1 MAMNAKE
8 KARLLGL
15 LFGIYT
21 VVSLGIVLV
30 VGIIYTVIFAVVAS
44 AEPGKG
50 SSPPP
55 DFLVPLIVVV
65 FAIAFVVA
73 FLFAIPEIVA
83 AYALRR
89 DKPYAR
95 IWTIVASAIA
105 CMSFPLGTALGVF
118 GLVFTFSDEGRA
130 YFEELEVRGR
140 RLKAQGDLLSPPQ
153 PNSWQ

>member
-15 LFGIYT
+15 LFGVYT
-21 VVSLGIVLV
+21 AVSLGIVLV
-30 VGIIYTVIFAVVAS
+30 VGIIYTVILAVVAS
-44 AEPGKG
+44 AEPARG

-55 DFLVPLIVVV
+55 DFLLPFVVVV
-65 FAIAFVVA
+65 FAIAFVVT

-83 AYALRR
+83 AYALRKE
-89 DKPYAR
+89 KPYAR

-118 GLVFTFSDEGRA
+118 GLVFTFSEEGRA
-130 YFEELEVRGR
+130 YFEELDVRGR
-140 RLKAQGDLLSPPQ
+140 RLNAQASLTPPQ
-153 PNSWQ
+153 PPNSWQ